1 MDYLNY
7 KKSKDVVTY
16 CVNDLSNTN
25 IWNLIQKNINNNKL
39 ELESGKVGGEDEKYN
54 KQTRKSEICWI
65 SDPNLNSE
73 LFNLVNVCNNDNWS
87 YDLDGCDAIQYGT
100 YSDGGYYDWHVDIE
114 QKVKF
119 IDGKYLARKLSM
131 TIWLNDP
138 DEYEGGEFDIE
149 IKGPRMDVR
158 YDTLKLK
165 KGSIVVFPSDKWHRV
180 RPVTSGVRKS
190 LVTWFRG
197 PPLR

>member
-7 KKSKDVVTY
+7 KKDKDVVTY
-16 CVNDLSNTN
+16 AINDLSNTN
-25 IWNLIQKNINNNKL
+25 IWNLIQKNINNNLKL
-39 ELESGKVGGEDEKYN
+39 ESAKVGGEDEKDDEP
-54 KQTRKSEICWI
+54 TRKSEICWI
-65 SDPNLNSE
+65 NDSNLSME
-73 LFNLVNVCNNDNWS
+73 LFNAINICNNENWS
-87 YDLDGCDAIQYGT
+87 YDLDGCGAIQYGT
-100 YSDGGYYDWHVDIE
+100 YSDGGYYDWHLDTEGIVPCIN
-114 QKVKF
+114 
-119 IDGKYLARKLSM
+119 GKYLARKLSI
-131 TIWLNDP
+131 TIWLSDP

-197 PPLR
+197 PPFR

>member
-16 CVNDLSNTN
+16 AINDLSNTN
-25 IWNLIQKNINNNKL
+25 IWNLIQKNINNNLKL
-39 ELESGKVGGEDEKYN
+39 ESAKVGGEDK
-54 KQTRKSEICWI
+54 KDTDKPTRKSEICWI
-65 SDPNLNSE
+65 NDSNLSME
-73 LFNLVNVCNNDNWS
+73 LFNSINICNSENWS
-87 YDLDGCDAIQYGT
+87 YDLDGCDGLQYGT
-100 YSDGGYYDWHVDIE
+100 YSGGGYYDWHVDVE

-119 IDGKYLARKLSM
+119 MDGKYLARKLSM

-138 DEYEGGEFDIE
+138 DEYEGGEFDLE
-149 IKGPRMDVR
+149 VKGPHRDLR
-158 YDTLKLK
+158 YDTFKLS
-165 KGSIVVFPSDKWHRV
+165 KGSIIIFPSYMWHRV

>member
-1 MDYLNY
+1 MELKQRIPQYGVNTL
-7 KKSKDVVTY
+7 KDTP
-16 CVNDLSNTN
+16 LWN
-25 IWNLIQKNINNNKL
+25 IIQEQINNTKL
-39 ELESGKVGGEDEKYN
+39 EWKDGGILDGELDFN
-54 KQTRKSEICWI
+54 TRVSNICWI
-65 SDPNLNSE
+65 NDSNLSTE
-73 LFNLVNVCNNDNWS
+73 LFNAINICNNENWN
-87 YDLDGCDAIQYGT
+87 YDLDGCDGLQYGT
-100 YSDGGYYDWHVDIE
+100 YSGGGYYDWHVDIE

-119 IDGKYLARKLSM
+119 MDGKYLARKLSM

-149 IKGPRMDVR
+149 IRGPRMDVR
-158 YDTLKLK
+158 YDTFKLK

-197 PPLR
+197 PPFR

>member
-7 KKSKDVVTY
+7 KKDKDVVTY
-16 CVNDLSNTN
+16 AINDLSNTN
-25 IWNLIQKNINNNKL
+25 IWNLIQKNINNNLK
-39 ELESGKVGGEDEKYN
+39 LESGKVGNEDKKDDEP
-54 KQTRKSEICWI
+54 TRKSEICWI
-65 SDPNLNSE
+65 NDSNLSME
-73 LFNLVNVCNNDNWS
+73 LFNAINICNNENWS

>member
-1 MDYLNY
+1 MPTLRERS
-7 KKSKDVVTY
+7 KLEKSKLRTY
-16 CVNDLSNTN
+16 
-25 IWNLIQKNINNNKL
+25 
-39 ELESGKVGGEDEKYN
+39 GEGYAQN

-138 DEYEGGEFDIE
+138 DEYEGGELDIE
-149 IKGPRMDVR
+149 VKGPHRDLR
-158 YDTLKLK
+158 YDTFKLS
-165 KGSIVVFPSDKWHRV
+165 KGSILIFPSYMWHRV

-197 PPLR
+197 LPFR